1 MSENLRNPKKSE
13 NLRKIENLTKNR
25 QVEGVNLEP
34 QVHPDFS
41 QAFPG
46 YAGVRI
52 GIAEEVS

>member
-1 MSENLRNPKKSE
+1 MSKNMQNPKKNE

-46 YAGVRI
+46 YAGVRK
-52 GIAEEVS
+52 GIPEDVS